1 MTVPEPKE
9 PTLEEYRGLR
19 ALDRAVDEVLERALQ
34 ARDNLERTFRR
45 LLPVVLA
52 HTSARAAVV
61 STIDEELRPCTWS
74 AGAFPG
80 DPAALL
86 RAHPE
91 GVAQLGPDTFVS
103 QRLDVGGQG
112 VGHVGLL
119 FDGAPAAGVVQ
130 AVRLLDAA
138 AEQLDGI
145 LRSVQL
151 AAEKHQLILACNTQL
166 ALPVF
171 EHGMDGAVAALCEQ
185 VRLPGLLLIHRDPV
199 DTGRLHYRTW
209 RNGRLEHDDDTRPAP
224 SLDAAVQG
232 RGLALLERGHDMR
245 GLLGAPRTV
254 ETVLVGGAGTGG
266 VLGKLVLW
274 SDDAEGFDAFTLD
287 VASVLA
293 AALSQRLVDYNR
305 ERVHLSQFF
314 PSHVIDRLLED
325 PDYSTRWLSPRE
337 EPVGILFA
345 DINGFTRLCE
355 QALEGPAAI
364 GTFVDR
370 WSEAVVRRVWAHG
383 GVFDK
388 MVGDCVIGLFG
399 PPFFQGTVAERAA
412 AAVRTARDI
421 QQLTAEMSA
430 DREVARMAEKVKLP
444 GLGVAIGVNLAA
456 TYCGLF
462 GPNRNYT
469 GFSSGMNQAARLQSL
484 GGFRETLVMDSVREA
499 LAGVE
504 DASLKSLRYGPL
516 QEQAVKNVARPLRY
530 HAVGF

>member
-1 MTVPEPKE
+1 MATVEPQE

-19 ALDRAVDEVLERALQ
+19 ALDRAVDETLEASLQ
-34 ARDNLERTFRR
+34 AREDLGRTFRR
-45 LLPVVLA
+45 LLPVLLA
-52 HTSARAAVV
+52 QAGARGAVV
-61 STIDEELRPCTWS
+61 STLDEELKPFSGS
-74 AGAFPG
+74 AGTFPS
-80 DPAALL
+80 DAAALL
-86 RAHPE
+86 RAHPD
-91 GVAQLGPDTFVS
+91 GVAQVGADTFIS
-103 QRLDVGGQG
+103 QALDVGGQT
-112 VGHVGLL
+112 VGHLGLL
-119 FDGAPAAGVVQ
+119 FAGVPGVGVVQ

-145 LRSVQL
+145 LRTVQL
-151 AAEKHQLILACNTQL
+151 AAEKQQVILACNARL
-166 ALPVF
+166 ASPVF
-171 EHGMDGAVAALCEQ
+171 ELGMDGAVAALCER
-185 VRLPGLLLIHRDPV
+185 VRLPGLLLLHRDPV
-199 DTGRLHYRTW
+199 EAGRVHYRTW
-209 RNGRLEHDDDTRPAP
+209 RHGQLEHEDGGRPH
-224 SLDAAVQG
+224 AALESAVRAKG
-232 RGLALLERGHDMR
+232 EALLLREADLR

-254 ETVLVGGAGTGG
+254 ETVLVGGAGASG

-287 VASVLA
+287 VVSVLA
-293 AALSQRLVDYNR
+293 SALSQRLVDYNR

-314 PSHVIDRLLED
+314 PAHVIDRLLED
-325 PDYSTRWLSPRE
+325 PDYVTRWLPPRE

-364 GTFVDR
+364 GNFVDR
-370 WSEAVVRRVWAHG
+370 WSEAVVKRVWAHG

-421 QQLTAEMSA
+421 QALTAEMSA

-444 GLGVAIGVNLAA
+444 GLGVAIGVNLAP

-462 GPNRNYT
+462 GPNRSYT

-484 GGFRETLVMDSVREA
+484 GGFRETLLMDSVREA
-499 LAGVE
+499 LSGVE
-504 DASLKSLRYGPL
+504 DASLKALSYGPL
-516 QEQAVKNVARPLRY
+516 QEQSVKNVARPLRY
-530 HAVGF
+530 HAVSF